1 MLVMMI
7 ILIIKA
13 FMMMTMAMIFE
24 VPLML
29 IRRVIG
35 VRIIV
40 MTMMLT
46 CHLSLKIMIGII
58 IMTMMLTIMMIDSLQ
73 YQL

>member
-1 MLVMMI
+1 MLPLMLMLIIVVLMMILI
-7 ILIIKA
+7 ILITKA

-29 IRRVIG
+29 ISRVIG

-40 MTMMLT
+40 MTIMLT
-46 CHLSLKIMIGII
+46 CHLSLA
-58 IMTMMLTIMMIDSLQ
+58 SL
-73 YQL
+73 